1 MGKSYFAKWIGPLL
15 LGGGL
20 WVLAWPAWSQGTQV
34 RFGKNRVQYHQDFA
48 DWSQYESDNFITYW
62 YGEGRN
68 IGQAAV
74 QIAEY
79 DFKEIQNL
87 LEHRLNDKIEI
98 IVYTDLTDLK
108 QSNIGSEEAF
118 MNTGGQ
124 TKIVGSK
131 IFIYFN
137 GDHNHLRRQ
146 IREGISSVFMESML
160 FGSSLQ
166 EIVQNA
172 VMMNLPEWFKQGL
185 VAYVGDPWN
194 TRLDEELRERITD
207 EDFEGFDR
215 FAEEHP
221 KLAGH
226 SMWYFIS
233 ENFGPSTVSNLLY
246 LTRINR
252 SIESGFLYVLGS
264 PYEMVVENW
273 KYYFL
278 DRYQTEAAERTYPQ
292 EGKVEFRNKRQL
304 PVTQAKLSP
313 DGRKLLYV
321 TNEIGKYKV
330 YLQDLATGER
340 KRIFKR
346 GFRNAFQATDYN
358 YPLLAWNPN
367 NQEIAI
373 LYEKRD
379 IPRLLRIDLTN
390 NKKVKEELAT
400 RFQRVYSMDY
410 TSPNTLIFSGAI
422 RGFSD
427 LYMYYLNTR
436 QSQRLTNDIWDDLD
450 ARFARVGKRRG
461 ILFASNRPDS
471 ILQTVK
477 LDTVLPINSF
487 DLYFM
492 DLSGT
497 ERELVRVT
505 NTPLANERQPI
516 AIDTSYFGYLSDRSG
531 IYNREVAR
539 LEEYIHHYEKVI
551 TLIDGDNIR
560 IHADSTLTGLDST
573 LIDTITLEPVIKTRA
588 VKHNNTNRSR
598 SIQQQDAAPR
608 AGKVVEVYTTN
619 GTPEIFT
626 LPLEPEKSVDAPP
639 TDYLK
644 SYLSL
649 AERKASGE
657 FEEPPFDN
665 ILREQ
670 KRIPTPK
677 PDEPQMPPISKPEP
691 DTGKIDVDNYLFQS
705 EFDDEEEAPQVTI
718 TEAERTEAD
727 TVPPQI
733 SILDDTQAGTAQSR
747 PAADIYRF
755 RPGKITPYRLKFR
768 TDFVTLQLDNSLLF
782 EGLNTFAASPDQFG
796 YPPPGIFLKGNWKDL
811 FEDYEFEGG
820 VRVPTTFDGSE
831 YYLLFRDKKKRIDK
845 EYAVYRRSQRIDQP
859 ALNNIPQRAKNRILL
874 GQVELRYPLDIF
886 RSIRTRV
893 TLRDDRVTQLAS
905 ERTSLE
911 TPTQS
916 QQRVGLRLEYVF
928 DNTLEVSLN
937 ILNGTRYKV
946 FAEVYKRFNV
956 QVLDGFSFDFGEGYM
971 GVIGFDFRH
980 YQRLLK
986 HSVIAMRAA
995 GATSFGQERIIYY
1008 LGGVDNWLFPSF
1020 SENIP
1025 TPSPTDATYAF
1036 QALAAPLRGFPF
1048 NIRNGSTYALVNA
1061 EVRIPVFKYL
1071 IRRIK
1076 SSFLR
1081 NFQVVG
1087 FFDAGTAWE
1096 GSSPFSEDNPLN
1108 INEEG
1113 ENLINIRVKFFR
1125 DPLVAGYGVGA
1136 RTKVFG
1142 YFLRFD
1148 YAWGIETRQ
1157 IQDPRF
1163 YFSLGTDF

>member
-1 MGKSYFAKWIGPLL
+1 MGSFRFTSLLFGPALMLIALL
-15 LGGGL
+15 SSSR
-20 WVLAWPAWSQGTQV
+20 AWSQGTQV

-48 DWSQYESDNFITYW
+48 DWSQYESDNFIAYW

-79 DFKEIQNL
+79 DFREIQNL

-108 QSNIGSEEAF
+108 QSNIGVEEAF
-118 MNTGGQ
+118 INTGGQ

-131 IFIYFN
+131 MFIYFN

-146 IREGISSVFMESML
+146 IREGIASVFMESML
-160 FGSSLQ
+160 FGSNLQ

-185 VAYVGDPWN
+185 TAYVGEPWN
-194 TRLDEELRERITD
+194 TQLDESLRERITH
-207 EDFEGFDR
+207 EDFQGFDR
-215 FAEEHP
+215 FAEENP

-264 PYEMVVENW
+264 PYEMVTENW

-278 DRYQTEAAERTYPQ
+278 QRYQTEASERTYPQ
-292 EGKVEFRNKRQL
+292 RGKVEFKNKRQL
-304 PVTQAKLSP
+304 PVTQAKISP

-330 YLQDLATGER
+330 YLQDLTTGER

-346 GFRNAFQATDYN
+346 GFRNAFQATDYG

-373 LYEKRD
+373 LYERRD
-379 IPRLLRIDLTN
+379 LPRLLRIDLAN
-390 NKKVKEELAT
+390 GKKVTEELAT
-400 RFQRVYSMDY
+400 LFQRIYSMDY
-410 TSPNTLIFSGAI
+410 ASPNSLIFSGAI

-427 LYMYYLNTR
+427 LYMYFINTR

-450 ARFARVGKRRG
+450 ARFIRLGNRRG
-461 ILFASNRPDS
+461 IAFSSNRPDS
-471 ILQTVK
+471 LLQAVK
-477 LDTVLPINSF
+477 LDTLLPINSF
-487 DLYFM
+487 DLFFLDM
-492 DLSGT
+492 TGT

-505 NTPLANERQPI
+505 NTPLANERAPI

-539 LEEYIHHYEKVI
+539 LEEYIHHYEKVV

-560 IHADSTLTGLDST
+560 MHVDSTLEGLDST
-573 LIDTITLEPVIKTRA
+573 LIDTIVLEPVIKTRA

-598 SIQQQDAAPR
+598 SIMQQDASPR
-608 AGKVVEVYTTN
+608 TDKVVEVYTAN
-619 GTPEIFT
+619 GEPEIFV
-626 LPLEPEKSVDAPP
+626 LPLEPERSVDAPP
-639 TDYLK
+639 TDYLEN
-644 SYLSL
+644 YLRIADQKDS
-649 AERKASGE
+649 EGFQKT
-657 FEEPPFDN
+657 PFDN

-670 KRIPTPK
+670 KQIPRPEK
-677 PDEPQMPPISKPEP
+677 DEPKMPPISKPEP
-691 DTGKIDVDNYLFQS
+691 DTGKIDIDNYLFQS
-705 EFDDEEEAPQVTI
+705 EFDDEEEAPQVAPPQE
-718 TEAERTEAD
+718 TEPAD
-727 TVPPQI
+727 TLPPQV
-733 SILDDTQAGTAQSR
+733 SLLDDSQSGGAPR
-747 PAADIYRF
+747 QPQQDIYRF
-755 RPGKITPYRLKFR
+755 RPGKIIPYRLKFR
-768 TDFVTLQLDNSLLF
+768 TDFITLQLDNSLLF
-782 EGLNTFAASPDQFG
+782 EGLNTFAASPDEFG

-845 EYAVYRRSQRIDQP
+845 EYAFYRRSQRIPGQVP
-859 ALNNIPQRAKNRILL
+859 VQNVPQRAKNRILL

-886 RSIRTRV
+886 RSFRARF
-893 TLRDDRVTQLAS
+893 TLRDDRITQQAS
-905 ERTSLE
+905 ERNSLQ
-911 TPTQS
+911 TPTQD

-946 FAEVYKRFNV
+946 FAEVYKRFDIE
-956 QVLDGFSFDFGEGYM
+956 LFDGFKFDFGEGFM
-971 GVIGFDFRH
+971 TVVGFDARH
-980 YQRLLK
+980 YQRLFK
-986 HSVIAMRAA
+986 HSVIALRVA
-995 GATSFGQERIIYY
+995 GATSFGRERIIYY

-1020 SENIP
+1020 SEDIP
-1025 TPSPTDATYAF
+1025 TPSPTNATYAF

-1048 NIRNGSTYALVNA
+1048 NIRNGSTYALANA
-1061 EVRIPVFKYL
+1061 ELRIPVFRYL
-1071 IRRIK
+1071 FKRTK

-1087 FFDAGTAWE
+1087 FFDLGTAWE
-1096 GSSPFSEDNPLN
+1096 GRSPFSEDNPLN
-1108 INEEG
+1108 INDEG
-1113 ENLINIRVKFFR
+1113 QNLINVRVKFFR
-1125 DPLVAGYGVGA
+1125 DPLVAGYGMGA
-1136 RTKVFG
+1136 RAKIFG